1 MSPRPLLVPAS
12 TRLPDNHSLVLVP
25 TQLELD
31 ILNSLAPASDWQYA
45 AIVCGFGP
53 VSAAVGTLAAIADL
67 QPARVILAGI
77 AGCFTGERIGSAAV
91 FQSVQLDGIGLPSG
105 DRLQSGHELGF
116 DPSLPNHLDDLI
128 CPAGAC
134 RLESLLTVCV
144 PSENLAE
151 AEQRRIRFAPAAG
164 EDMEGFGV
172 AAACRNRNVPLTI
185 VRGFSNLVGDRR
197 QKNWQITTA
206 LTAVAELLPTLCEP
220 PTRAQNLSENH

>member
-12 TRLPDNHSLVLVP
+12 ARLTHNDTLVLVP

-31 ILNSLAPASDWQYA
+31 ILNSLAPASDCQYPA
-45 AIVCGFGP
+45 VTCGFGP
-53 VSAAVGTLAAIADL
+53 LSAAVGTMAAIADL

-91 FQSVQLDGIGLPSG
+91 FQSVQLEGIGVPG
-105 DRLQSGHELGF
+105 GERLQSGHELGF

-128 CPAGAC
+128 CPADAC

-144 PSENLAE
+144 PSDNLEE
-151 AEQRRIRFAPAAG
+151 AEQRHIRFAPAAG

-197 QKNWQITTA
+197 QKHWQITPA
-206 LTAVAELLPTLCEP
+206 LTAVAEMLLTLCGP
-220 PTRAQNLSENH
+220 PARA